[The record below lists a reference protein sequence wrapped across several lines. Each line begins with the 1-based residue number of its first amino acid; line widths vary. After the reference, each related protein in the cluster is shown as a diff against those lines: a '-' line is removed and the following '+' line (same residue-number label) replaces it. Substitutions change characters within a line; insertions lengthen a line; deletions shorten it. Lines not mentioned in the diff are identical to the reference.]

1 MIKCPPRPHIA
12 QGEHK
17 IRITSTGRT
26 TCKIEVDGEDVSQCC
41 TGYTVSQDAGCPP
54 IVTLTY
60 VYAGSIDID
69 GVALTDRISTA
80 TIPGG

>member
-1 MIKCPPRPHIA
+1 MIKSYIA

-26 TCKIEVDGEDVSQCC
+26 TCRIEVDGEDVSQCC
-41 TGYTVSQDAGCPP
+41 TGYTISQDAGGPQ

-69 GVALTDRISTA
+69 GIALIDRISTA

>member
-1 MIKCPPRPHIA
+1 MKQEPIR

-26 TCKIEVDGEDVSQCC
+26 TCKVEVDGEDVSQNC
-41 TGYTVSQDAGCPP
+41 TGYTVTQDAGCPP
-54 IVTLTY
+54 IVRLTY

-69 GVALTDRISTA
+69 GIALVDSIETA